1 MNISSRTSVNR
12 PVYGPVAGN
21 RPVVRPVI
29 GSVIIPWTNGY
40 RKLVTVLVVL
50 VVMPV
55 LVVVIPPAIIV
66 APATLGKQTNGK

>member
-1 MNISSRTSVNR
+1 MNISPRTSVNR

-40 RKLVTVLVVL
+40 RKLVTVLIVL

-55 LVVVIPPAIIV
+55 AVVISPVIIV
-66 APATLGKQTNGK
+66 APATLGKQTN